1 MSFLLD
7 KYCRSSLHLSET
19 IRDTIC
25 KNWDKEHPGEKDGGE
40 GDAKKPPKEHVSP
53 SRPHNDPPA
62 PSPADGS
69 RNVRNSPPPPRSAS
83 NAPGASTPA
92 SAASSTGAA
101 ASGAIEAAS
110 VAPSSTDTSTAAL
123 PTLPPIGGNPFPEAQ
138 AQGQASAGTKAASK
152 FSPTVLIVGTVC
164 AALFAV
170 LLIGAFVVYKR
181 RQSQGKTDAMNKRH
195 SGIEDGIF
203 EVVPK
208 GGKDTEFTFED
219 FATAPTGLYEREA
232 ITPPPLEQHSAVDY
246 DEDDVMREV
255 DAITRKAPRISIL
268 TSSTTAASAGGGGVG
283 RMSPPLPETPWGS
296 KDLIFASPYT
306 PTDTGYH
313 IADEHVY
320 GAPVYGVPRVGV
332 SGVGTSGVS
341 AYTPN
346 AAAVAAA
353 VVSAVQGTANVV
365 RVSGGKKNI
374 NGIPSE
380 RRHSMEWP
388 AEFDDP
394 EDDPLGLTES
404 SAAAAA
410 VDLGYGAN
418 MVDEVEEFPDV
429 PRVDPNDPRLRG

>member
-7 KYCRSSLHLSET
+7 KYCRSSLHLSES
-19 IRDTIC
+19 IRDTMC
-25 KNWDKEHPGEKDGGE
+25 ANWDKEHPGEKDGGD
-40 GDAKKPPKEHVSP
+40 GKPAKESP
-53 SRPHNDPPA
+53 SKHHNDPPSESHNDP
-62 PSPADGS
+62 PSPPNNS
-69 RNVRNSPPPPRSAS
+69 RNDNAPPPRNKNVPNSDR
-83 NAPGASTPA
+83 NAPSTAPARPPVEAAAVDPSAATPSNTSALPANTPA
-92 SAASSTGAA
+92 
-101 ASGAIEAAS
+101 
-110 VAPSSTDTSTAAL
+110 
-123 PTLPPIGGNPFPEAQ
+123 PTTPQANQTPVGGDPFPEAQ
-138 AQGQASAGTKAASK
+138 VQGQAPSTAAGSRS
-152 FSPTVLIVGTVC
+152 SPTALIVGTVC
-164 AALFAV
+164 AAMFAV
-170 LLIGAFVVYKR
+170 LLVAAFVVYKR
-181 RQSQGKTDAMNKRH
+181 RQTRQAEMVDKRM
-195 SGIEDGIF
+195 SGGGGGGIEDGIF

-208 GGKDTEFTFED
+208 GPNTDFTFED
-219 FATAPTGLYEREA
+219 FSAAPTGLYEREA
-232 ITPPPLEQHSAVDY
+232 ITPPPVEQHAVD

-255 DAITRKAPRISIL
+255 DAITRGTPRII
-268 TSSTTAASAGGGGVG
+268 TANLG
-283 RMSPPLPETPWGS
+283 RNAVPEETVKTPWGS
-296 KDLIFASPYT
+296 KDLIFASPYA

-332 SGVGTSGVS
+332 SGVGSSGVS

-374 NGIPSE
+374 NGIPTE

-394 EDDPLGLTES
+394 EDDPLGLANSTANTEG
-404 SAAAAA
+404 AV

-429 PRVDPNDPRLRG
+429 PRVDPNDPRLHG